1 MYLDYLDRRFPMAWR
16 IAEAKN
22 RLSELLDR
30 VDEEGP
36 QEIRRRG
43 KVYVVSSLD
52 EGSGAVT
59 NRFVQIITNGPSWE
73 GLEIER
79 VPGSMRE
86 VDL

>member
-1 MYLDYLDRRFPMAWR
+1 MVWKVAD
-16 IAEAKN
+16 AKN
-22 RLSELLDR
+22 KLSELLDR

-52 EGSGAVT
+52 DESESGR
-59 NRFVQIITNGPSWE
+59 NRFVEIITSGPSWE

-79 VPGSMRE
+79 LPGSMRE

>member
-1 MYLDYLDRRFPMAWR
+1 MVWKVAD
-16 IAEAKN
+16 AKN
-22 RLSELLDR
+22 KLSELLDR

-43 KVYVVSSLD
+43 KVYVVSSMD
-52 EGSGAVT
+52 EESESGT
-59 NRFVQIITNGPSWE
+59 NRFVEIITSGPSWE

-79 VPGSMRE
+79 LPGSMRK